1 MITTSSC
8 HFALRQQQAGAVWAN
23 VSHIGMRKFTVLS
36 GNNLRPAIMYNLDE
50 WLTVSTLCLGM
61 STEFG
66 TSIGT
71 NPTGRAGLG
80 RKYIHV
86 SGLVVLRLSPF
97 FFFCPDSDR
106 ELMLMSWTVSGLS
119 FNTGL
124 DGGFEF

>member
-1 MITTSSC
+1 MITTSLC
-8 HFALRQQQAGAVWAN
+8 LFALHQQQAGAVWAN

-36 GNNLRPAIMYNLDE
+36 GNNLRPAILYNLDE

-66 TSIGT
+66 TSIAT
-71 NPTGRAGLG
+71 NQTGRTGLD

-86 SGLVVLRLSPF
+86 F
-97 FFFCPDSDR
+97 SDR